1 MIRYQEREM
10 RNLIRYVR
18 GILATAGLGKRRQGQ
33 RAGPSQKE
41 GSDEHVWSSL
51 VKERVF
57 VTPYGP

>member
-1 MIRYQEREM
+1 M
-10 RNLIRYVR
+10 IRYVR